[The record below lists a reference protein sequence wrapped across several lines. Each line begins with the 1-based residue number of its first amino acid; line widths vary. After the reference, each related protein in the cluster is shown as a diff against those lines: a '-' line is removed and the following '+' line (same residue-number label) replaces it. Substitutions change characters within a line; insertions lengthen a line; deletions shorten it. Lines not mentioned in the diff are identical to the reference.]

1 MTDQK
6 LDENGHLNL
15 NDEAIALIN
24 NFLDDQVDNSAL
36 LARSNFWKKFLD
48 SRRDYDDECGYPKT
62 NEITPEHY
70 QTLYDRE
77 AIATRVVELMPAE
90 CWSSA
95 PMVYE
100 TEKQT
105 ETEFET
111 AWNALATKLNPS
123 NRSWLDAKDSHP
135 VWHYLHRVDVLS
147 GISRFGIVLLGI
159 NDGLDLREP
168 VRGLE
173 EQGSIPSKEV
183 DREQKKAKLFP
194 SDSEDAV
201 SLNVVTNRHEGFTTD
216 NRKHEE
222 YQLTINQEKTAKNDL
237 LYLRTFPESLVDIV
251 QYETNEDSPRYGQP
265 VMYSVTFND
274 PLAPAMG
281 IGQPLS
287 TQYVHWTRVIH
298 VCDNLESS
306 ELFGVPRQ
314 RPVYN
319 NLLNLHKVYGG
330 SAEMYWQGAFPGL
343 SFETQPQQ
351 GRDATIDKAAMRGQI
366 TNYFNSL
373 QRYLL
378 LRGMT
383 AKTISPQVVDPTSQ
397 IEVQIDAIC
406 IRLGVPKRIFMGS
419 ERGELASGQDAKTWN
434 RRVMYRQDRY
444 ITPRIIAPFVDR
456 LIMIGVLP
464 EPKQYVVEWP
474 DLNTLTDQDKAD
486 LAVKYTDA
494 LVKYVGGGVDNLVEP
509 TSYLVHLLGL
519 DPEQV
524 EDILQATLKHL
535 DEAKGKSSEE
545 GEEPTG
551 NVFCPTG
558 KGGGVDPTCSPKQPS
573 TTKGSYSDSGG
584 TSREGKPD
592 RDDVLNIVADV
603 RNRWGYQGNIS
614 LQDGTGGEFEK
625 GGVKWNKAGECSLA
639 DGSVTIYR
647 DTDWDSVE
655 AVERLTAHEFMH
667 GTYEVVHKKF
677 LEEQS
682 AIASRK
688 DFEEVIRADG
698 SLRNEFTSRYP
709 TYGRMHGWIER
720 NSDQLIKD
728 DGVSE
733 YSKAY
738 WKDFK
743 DGKASLHI
751 AVHETLAEM
760 AGIHES
766 QGVISGSKSF
776 KDFYKATRDEYKVLT
791 NQKSKRKGPGLVGNQ
806 LSSSPVYLDSDFNP
820 TDASESTWLSY
831 WEGGVKVWAHRS
843 NENTVVQTD
852 NEDHG
857 QDEYGSWTT
866 DHDYVMDT
874 GDFLVNSEGKSEKL
888 NQPFRTPDGPKKFGV
903 YAKNDKGNVVLVRFG
918 DPDMEIKRDDP
929 ERRKS
934 FRARHGCDTDPGPK
948 WKPKYWSCKM
958 WESGKTVS
966 DVTNHLGGFPVVNH
980 PAKGHNQKTYGK
992 GRSVKS
998 QRAKEAHVLVGAEI
1012 QRYSEE
1018 HNEPILANALGGVSL
1033 DDNEPVDVVTELDG
1047 KKHGV
1052 ELKTMTVGANRKIT
1066 MKRDAIERKKKWER
1080 KHKGKVHTVVFDD
1093 TEVFNANG
1101 KGSHDESK
1109 RRIFYRR
1116 GGGSFRVDGM
1126 LETTLDQLP
1135 TLMTARIN
1143 QIPKSA
1149 GGTKKGS

>member
-6 LDENGHLNL
+6 LDENSHLNL

-95 PMVYE
+95 PIVYE

-111 AWNALATKLNPS
+111 AWNDLATKLNPS
-123 NRSWLDAKDSHP
+123 NRSWLDAQDSHP

-287 TQYVHWTRVIH
+287 TQHVHWTRIIH

-397 IEVQIDAIC
+397 IEIQIDAIC

-444 ITPRIIAPFVDR
+444 ITPRIIAPFIDR

-474 DLNTLTDQDKAD
+474 DLNTLTDQEKAD
-486 LAVKYTDA
+486 LAVKYTGA
-494 LVKYVGGGVDNLVEP
+494 LAKYVGGGVDNLVEP

-535 DEAKGKSSEE
+535 DEAKSKSSEE
-545 GEEPTG
+545 TTLGRPNPTEGESKQPNEDGEEPTG
-551 NVFCPTG
+551 SSENKAPSDQNTAS
-558 KGGGVDPTCSPKQPS
+558 KVDK
-573 TTKGSYSDSGG
+573 
-584 TSREGKPD
+584 
-592 RDDVLNIVADV
+592 
-603 RNRWGYQGNIS
+603 
-614 LQDGTGGEFEK
+614 
-625 GGVKWNKAGECSLA
+625 GVKP
-639 DGSVTIYR
+639 
-647 DTDWDSVE
+647 
-655 AVERLTAHEFMH
+655 LT
-667 GTYEVVHKKF
+667 
-677 LEEQS
+677 S
-682 AIASRK
+682 
-688 DFEEVIRADG
+688 
-698 SLRNEFTSRYP
+698 
-709 TYGRMHGWIER
+709 
-720 NSDQLIKD
+720 NSDAL
-728 DGVSE
+728 
-733 YSKAY
+733 
-738 WKDFK
+738 
-743 DGKASLHI
+743 
-751 AVHETLAEM
+751 
-760 AGIHES
+760 
-766 QGVISGSKSF
+766 
-776 KDFYKATRDEYKVLT
+776 
-791 NQKSKRKGPGLVGNQ
+791 N
-806 LSSSPVYLDSDFNP
+806 
-820 TDASESTWLSY
+820 
-831 WEGGVKVWAHRS
+831 
-843 NENTVVQTD
+843 D
-852 NEDHG
+852 NDDHG

-866 DHDYVMDT
+866 DHDYTMGT

-903 YAKNDKGNVVLVRFG
+903 YVKNDKGNVVLVRFG

-966 DVTNHLGGFPVVNH
+966 DVTNHLGGFPVNH
-980 PAKGHNQKTYGK
+980 LLGKHPQQRHGSHSKKNKFHPDNQIKRKDESDRLRSTRKNRGSSKPELETNVKYPRGMDSEIKEADKAFNKPEIFNQLNIPSKMYHITERSNVESIQKNGLKIDKPRTSQDGVILGSYLANNPSDFSDPSFGDLNIKDPVILEVDTKGLKMRLDPEYLVGEVGYEKEFVESYNRNEMLVPMYVPSGVPASHIRITTVPTSNSEPKRRQRIPKKTRDNAKHKFGPVSTTIEEEPTDNHAKHDQKSHGK

-998 QRAKEAHVLVGAEI
+998 QRAKE
-1012 QRYSEE
+1012 
-1018 HNEPILANALGGVSL
+1018 
-1033 DDNEPVDVVTELDG
+1033 
-1047 KKHGV
+1047 
-1052 ELKTMTVGANRKIT
+1052 LK
-1066 MKRDAIERKKKWER
+1066 
-1080 KHKGKVHTVVFDD
+1080 
-1093 TEVFNANG
+1093 
-1101 KGSHDESK
+1101 
-1109 RRIFYRR
+1109 
-1116 GGGSFRVDGM
+1116 
-1126 LETTLDQLP
+1126 
-1135 TLMTARIN
+1135 
-1143 QIPKSA
+1143 
-1149 GGTKKGS
+1149 